1 VASKRHRPS
10 KRQRKGPSGPDARP
24 AGRKPHGELP
34 AMEKS
39 LPVSLLRAR
48 EAVMLHMRPIL
59 RAHGLTEQQWRV
71 LRTLDATHP
80 IDKTT
85 LAARSTL
92 LVPSL
97 LRIVKD
103 LEHLGLVRLV
113 PSANNPRL
121 TRVILSPKGVTVVAK
136 GAADLAAM
144 NRIVW
149 SRIGED
155 VVADLLGL
163 LHVVESRLQ
172 GLSGNWPKG
181 RSPATTR
188 AASSIIDRPR

>member
-1 VASKRHRPS
+1 
-10 KRQRKGPSGPDARP
+10 
-24 AGRKPHGELP
+24 
-34 AMEKS
+34 MERA

-48 EAVMLHMRPIL
+48 EAIMLHMRPVL

-103 LEHLGLVRLV
+103 LEQLGFVRLV
-113 PSANNPRL
+113 PSVNNPRL
-121 TRVILSPKGVTVVAK
+121 ARVVLSPKGVTVVAK
-136 GAADLAAM
+136 GAADIAAM
-144 NRIVW
+144 NRVVW
-149 SRIGED
+149 RRIGED
-155 VVADLLGL
+155 VVNDLLAL
-163 LHVVESRLQ
+163 LHLVETRLQ
-172 GLSGNWPKG
+172 GLSSSWSKGKGPGNARAKG
-181 RSPATTR
+181 QLV
-188 AASSIIDRPR
+188 DRMR